1 MVAVNGVQQTTA
13 EALTM
18 TNGNVRGHRDNDYN
32 DNGKGRGEI
41 VLYGWPGGGIR
52 DGFLCTKSQKLLEIC
67 YVTSLL

>member
-1 MVAVNGVQQTTA
+1 MVAVNGVQRTTA

-18 TNGNVRGHRDNDYN
+18 TNGRRRDYDYN
-32 DNGKGRGEI
+32 DNGKGRGEK